1 MRHTLLLI
9 TGALCAASAV
19 SAQSTFTR
27 YGTGSATAM
36 NSTGTAVVGR
46 DNQGAF
52 LWTAAGGY
60 VPLGQ
65 DGAVAV
71 SEDGTVVLGDMTD
84 AAGMTAAG
92 RWTAATGW
100 VSLGGLVG
108 SSGTSLSS
116 AYGMSGDGNRATGL
130 GWITASQGRAFEWDP
145 IVGMNELP
153 RLGINSTRGNCVSLD
168 GSTIGGWDEDATGPR
183 RAAIWGPMNAEQ
195 LLLEDPINNPEGI
208 GEVFA
213 LSSDGTWACGSELD
227 YAFLWSQATGVI
239 NFGPLPNCCGG
250 FFDRGASKGVSDNGQ
265 RVIGN
270 FGSFGPF
277 GLAFAT
283 IWTPTGGYQTLDDAL
298 VAAGVD
304 LQGWVTVDAV
314 DISADGRTILG
325 IAAAPVGFAR
335 EWFIATLDGP
345 VGNPY
350 CSPAAVNSTGFSAR
364 ISALGSPVVASN
376 NLTLSADRLPT
387 NSFGYFLNSEVQAN
401 MPNPGGSQGTLC
413 LGGAIGRFLQ
423 QVQNSGAT
431 GTISI
436 VVDLTNM
443 PQALGPVS
451 VMSGETWN
459 FQAWYRDANPSVTSN
474 LTDALSISFQ

>member
-1 MRHTLLLI
+1 MRNALLLL

-27 YGTGSATAM
+27 HGVGNVTAM
-36 NSTGTAVVGR
+36 NSTGTAVVGN

-52 LWTAAGGY
+52 LWTTTGGY
-60 VPLGQ
+60 RPLGQ
-65 DGAVAV
+65 QGAVGV
-71 SEDGTVVLGDMTD
+71 SEDGTVVLGNMTD
-84 AAGMTAAG
+84 AQGMTAAG
-92 RWTAATGW
+92 RWTLATGW

-130 GWITASQGRAFEWDP
+130 GWQNAAAGRAFEWDP
-145 IVGMNELP
+145 ITGMNELP
-153 RLGINSTRGNCVSLD
+153 RIGINSSRGNCVSLD
-168 GSTIGGWDEDATGPR
+168 GSTIGGWDEHDTGPR
-183 RAAIWGPMNAEQ
+183 RAAIWGPMNVEQ

-213 LSSDGTWACGSELD
+213 LSSNGTWACGSELD

-265 RVIGN
+265 RVVGRFGGN
-270 FGSFGPF
+270 GP
-277 GLAFAT
+277 GALAFAT
-283 IWTPTGGYQTLDDAL
+283 LWSPTGGYQRLGDAL
-298 VAAGVD
+298 TAAGVD
-304 LQGWVTVDAV
+304 LQGWTPVDAV
-314 DISADGRTILG
+314 DISPDGRTILG

-335 EWFIATLDGP
+335 EWFIATLDGG
-345 VGNPY
+345 VGTLY
-350 CSPAAVNSTGFSAR
+350 CSPATVNSTGSSAR
-364 ISALGSPVVASN
+364 ISAQGSPVAATN
-376 NLTLSADRLPT
+376 NLTLSADRLPL
-387 NSFGYFLNSEVQAN
+387 NSFGYFLNSDVQGN

-413 LGGAIGRFLQ
+413 LGGSVGRFLQ
-423 QVQNSGAT
+423 QVQNSGST
-431 GTISI
+431 GAISI
-436 VVDLTNM
+436 VVDLANM

-451 VMSGETWN
+451 VMGGETWN

-474 LTDALSISFQ
+474 FTDALSISFQ